1 MESTEQSKHEQ
12 PLTLLLNETQVPT
25 FTAEDNRLH
34 LENVLQS
41 ITDGFFIID
50 KAGTILF
57 WNKAAEKM
65 MLKEP
70 GEPLIGKN
78 IWKHFPELSVL
89 KMHPDYKAIIEQ
101 NQSIRF
107 REYFPMYK
115 IWAEVSVYP
124 SEKSLSVY
132 FKDITEVKRLRKLE
146 SLEREVLEM
155 NASSSYELRQIL
167 DFYLKAIE
175 EIHEGMF
182 CSVSRMEKG
191 RLYNWSSKSL
201 PERYTNAIEGL
212 LIGDNI
218 GSCGTAAFKKEKVV
232 VTDIANDPRW
242 ADYKDIALR
251 EGLKACWSF
260 PIINTQHNL
269 IGTFAIYY
277 QQVKFPSKEEEN
289 TIERAKNLLLI
300 ILENR
305 VVQED
310 IRLSNQRYDLVAKAT
325 NDIIWEWNLETNVIV
340 NANEG
345 FGKVYGYNPEKISAD
360 FESWKKWIHPEDFD
374 RVVEKREAI
383 LKNPYHLYW
392 DDEFRIINKEG
403 RYYFMY
409 HKAYIVRDEQGKAIR
424 LFGATQNISQRKEDE
439 ALLIELN
446 NRLKQRADELAASNV
461 ELERFAYIA
470 SHDMQEPL
478 RMITSFLQLFKQKY
492 EDQIDETAEQ
502 YIHYAMDGAERMK
515 KLITDL
521 LEYSR
526 IGSNKEQFEEIDT
539 NQLVKEVIAVF
550 MNSIRESNAIVE
562 FGNLPVINA
571 NKTQM
576 FQLFQNLIGNALK
589 YRGKETPRIYIEGT
603 EEEKQY
609 VFSVRDN
616 GIGIKPMFFDKIFVL
631 FQRLHHK
638 NEYSGTGI
646 GLTVCK
652 KIVERHDGKI
662 WVTSE
667 PGIGSCFNFTISKLV
682 MNFR

>member
-1 MESTEQSKHEQ
+1 MESREENKQDKPLSLSINDNQSTNHA
-12 PLTLLLNETQVPT
+12 TRN
-25 FTAEDNRLH
+25 NSLH
-34 LENVLQS
+34 LVNVLQS
-41 ITDGFFIID
+41 ITDGFFIVD
-50 KAGTILF
+50 KKGEILF

-65 MLKEP
+65 MVKEP
-70 GEPLIGKN
+70 GQSLVGKN
-78 IWKHFPELSVL
+78 IWDHFPELSAL
-89 KMHPDYKAIIEQ
+89 KEHPDYLKITEQ
-101 NQSIRF
+101 NESIRF
-107 REYFPMYK
+107 REYFPKYK

-124 SEKSLSVY
+124 SEKNISVY
-132 FKDITEVKRLRKLE
+132 FKDITEVKRLRRLE

-155 NASSSYELRQIL
+155 NANPSNGLHTIL
-167 DFYLKAIE
+167 DYYLASIE
-175 EIHEGMF
+175 QIHEGMI
-182 CSVSRMEKG
+182 CSLFRVENEH
-191 RLYNWSSKSL
+191 LYNWSSKSL
-201 PERYTNAIEGL
+201 PERYLNAIEGIM
-212 LIGDNI
+212 IGNNV
-218 GSCGTAAFKKEKVV
+218 GSCGTAAFNKEKVV
-232 VTDIANDPRW
+232 VTDIATDPRW
-242 ADYKDIALR
+242 ADYKDVALR

-260 PIINTQHNL
+260 PIINTQNKL
-269 IGTFAIYY
+269 IGTFALYY
-277 QQVKFPSKEEEN
+277 KQVRVPAKEEEN

-300 ILENR
+300 ILENKIA
-305 VVQED
+305 QED

-325 NDIIWEWNLETNVIV
+325 NDIIWEWNLETNKVV

-345 FGKVYGYNPEKISAD
+345 FGKVYGYNPEKISANLAT
-360 FESWKKWIHPEDFD
+360 WKKWIHPEDFE
-374 RVVEKREAI
+374 RVVEKRTAI
-383 LKNPYHLYW
+383 LNNPYHLYW
-392 DDEFRIINKEG
+392 DDEFRIINKDG

-409 HKAYIVRDEQGKAIR
+409 HKAYIIRNESGKAIR

-478 RMITSFLQLFKQKY
+478 RMITSFLQLFKKKY

-502 YIHYAMDGAERMK
+502 YIYYAMDGAERMK
-515 KLITDL
+515 KLIIDL

-526 IGSNKEQFEEIDT
+526 IGSNKDSFEEVDT

-550 MNSIRESNAIVE
+550 MNRINESNAVVE
-562 FGNLPVINA
+562 VGNLPSMNA

-589 YRGKETPRIYIEGT
+589 YSSKEPPRIFIEGK

-609 VFSVRDN
+609 LFSVKDN
-616 GIGIKPMFFDKIFVL
+616 GIGIKPMFFEKIFVL

-667 PGIGSCFNFTISKLV
+667 PGVGSCFYFTISKSV
-682 MNFR
+682 INFR